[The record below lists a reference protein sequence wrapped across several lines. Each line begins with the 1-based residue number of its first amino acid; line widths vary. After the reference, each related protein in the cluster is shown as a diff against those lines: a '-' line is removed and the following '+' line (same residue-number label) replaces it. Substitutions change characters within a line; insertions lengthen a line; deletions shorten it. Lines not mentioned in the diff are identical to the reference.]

1 MTRRKYTVLVNGR
14 PEELVKYSKGPYNKE
29 KFVQAVKDRWEL
41 TDLQIR
47 MTYLVSDLAV
57 NAEGVFSI
65 THQNFLRMFEERF
78 RMAVSLSSVRRFFGL
93 LSKIGVLSVNH
104 AKRKNNQ
111 QSANIYIINVSQE
124 GDQPNEHPS
133 DTLTEQPVEQH
144 NRTINK
150 PFNKPLTDFNCNFK
164 EPISPTRFKALL
176 IDACHQ
182 FYREFSIGRYS
193 KKQWITLID
202 KFATDTI
209 ESERYLK
216 VPIQNMKIY
225 AYQSLKKITANS
237 DYKHSDDLDDYRKVM
252 YELGKDKNDRYTL
265 YSNAK
270 LYDWINN

>member
-1 MTRRKYTVLVNGR
+1 MTRRKFTVLVNGR
-14 PEELVKYSKGPYNKE
+14 PEELVKYSKGTYNKE
-29 KFVQAVKDRWEL
+29 KFVQAVKDKWEL

-78 RMAVSLSSVRRFFGL
+78 RMDVSLSSVRRFFGL

-111 QSANIYIINVSQE
+111 QSANIYIVNVTQE
-124 GDQPNEHPS
+124 GEQPNEHPS

-144 NRTINK
+144 NKTINK
-150 PFNKPLTDFNCNFK
+150 PFNKPLMDFNCNFK
-164 EPISPTRFKALL
+164 EPISPARFKVLL
-176 IDACHQ
+176 IDVCHQ

-209 ESERYLK
+209 ESERYRK
-216 VPIQNMKIY
+216 VPIQNIKGY
-225 AYQSLKKITANS
+225 AYQSLKIITANS
-237 DYKHSDDLDDYRKVM
+237 DYKHSDDFDDYRKVM
-252 YELGKDKNDRYTL
+252 YELGQDKNDRYTL
-265 YSNAK
+265 NSNSR
-270 LYDWINN
+270 LYDWVNH

>member
-1 MTRRKYTVLVNGR
+1 MTRRRFTVLVNGR
-14 PEELVKYSKGPYNKE
+14 PEELVKYSKGTYNKE

-78 RMAVSLSSVRRFFGL
+78 RMDVSLSSVRRFFGL

-111 QSANIYIINVSQE
+111 QSANIYIVHVSQE
-124 GDQPNEHPS
+124 GEQSNEHPS
-133 DTLTEQPVEQH
+133 DTPTEQPVEQH
-144 NRTINK
+144 NKTINI

-164 EPISPTRFKALL
+164 EPITPTRFKALL
-176 IDACHQ
+176 IDACDQ

-193 KKQWITLID
+193 KKQWLTLID

-216 VPIQNMKIY
+216 VPIQNMKSY
-225 AYQSLKKITANS
+225 AYQSLKIITANS
-237 DYKHSDDLDDYRKVM
+237 DYKHSDDFDDYRKVM
-252 YELGKDKNDRYTL
+252 YELGKDKNNRYRLNSKST
-265 YSNAK
+265 
-270 LYDWINN
+270 LYDWLN